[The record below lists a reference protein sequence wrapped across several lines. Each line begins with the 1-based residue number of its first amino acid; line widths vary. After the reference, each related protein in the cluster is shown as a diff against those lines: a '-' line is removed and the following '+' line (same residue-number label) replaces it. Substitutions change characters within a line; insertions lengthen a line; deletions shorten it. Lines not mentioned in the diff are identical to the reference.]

1 MIHYKKVFQQGEI
14 MPIVDEAGSFQKK
27 EEECMKKYEA
37 LEIEVKAILV
47 SDIISTSPTDIG
59 QDTPGIGLDD
69 DMLS

>member
-1 MIHYKKVFQQGEI
+1 
-14 MPIVDEAGSFQKK
+14 
-27 EEECMKKYEA
+27 MKKYEA
-37 LEIEVKAILV
+37 LEIEVKAIQV